1 MQLSFDFAG
10 CLPGF
15 GLMPTAGATLRCRV
29 LAVIQDAD
37 ADLTGAEIAQRAGLS
52 YRQAV
57 DALNALYNAGK
68 IERIGRKFT
77 ARWQIARPPEPS
89 AVAMLQDIFLRL
101 SGMKR

>member
-10 CLPGF
+10 RVPGF
-15 GLMPTAGATLRCRV
+15 ELTPMAGATLRCRV
-29 LAVIQDAD
+29 LAVIEA
-37 ADLTGAEIAQRAGLS
+37 AESALTGAEIAQRAGLS

-89 AVAMLQDIFLRL
+89 AVEMLQDIFLRL
-101 SGMKR
+101 SGIKR

>member
-1 MQLSFDFAG
+1 MAG
-10 CLPGF
+10 
-15 GLMPTAGATLRCRV
+15 TTLRCRV
-29 LAVIQDAD
+29 LAVIEEAD
-37 ADLTGAEIAQRAGLS
+37 SAITGAEIAQRAGLS

-57 DALNALYNAGK
+57 DALNALYNAGR

-101 SGMKR
+101 SGIKR